1 MTGKFYV
8 TTISSAVLAVFLAA
22 GPAVAQSAA
31 YTWTGMG
38 VNVAGSAKCAT
49 YKMTIDVTV
58 DGKSVKGDFQ
68 QQGRDQRHFEA
79 ALDAKGM
86 FKTKAKLGGGST
98 IDVSGIISDRESR
111 ILLDGYCKFEGKL
124 AKK

>member
-1 MTGKFYV
+1 MGKLFATASV
-8 TTISSAVLAVFLAA
+8 ATLFMAGAA
-22 GPAVAQSAA
+22 FAQPVA

-38 VNVAGSAKCAT
+38 VNVAGASKCAT

-58 DGKSVKGDFQ
+58 DGNAVKGEFQ
-68 QQGRDQRHFEA
+68 QQGRDQRTFEA
-79 ALDAKGM
+79 TLSDKGA

-98 IDVSGIISDRESR
+98 MDVTGTISEKDNR

-124 AKK
+124 TKK